1 MNFKTILAILIIYAV
16 VIPSAFAQEDTIPD
30 WVKGI
35 AGWWAEDKISESEF
49 INAMEF
55 LVTEEIIKPSIVT
68 ELQNQVSELQ
78 ETIDSAQKRISSL
91 EQQLLELGTVPSD
104 VDDDVSEP
112 DLNTEK
118 GIAAAWWAVEPL
130 TDEGY
135 IIAMQKLID
144 EGKIP
149 PFDGSQDEYDPDQPI
164 PVWVKN
170 NVRWWI
176 NETISFEDY
185 RQSIIYLF
193 KAGILRNPLNSS
205 TSETTQTTNSN
216 SVTFDLN
223 SEKGLALAWTNG
235 QINDTQYIQKT
246 QDLLDDGTILIDDIS
261 PQYDYSN
268 NLQTIQSYIIT
279 VKATTAAW
287 ANGQISDSEYR
298 QEQIT
303 YLFNN
308 SILSTPE
315 RHIAKLWSNGKITDS
330 QFIQQYQEL
339 IDKEI
344 VKSFEGQAGTYN
356 PDQSI
361 PAWIKNN
368 AGWWTG
374 GGVSFETYRQSIN
387 FLYKE
392 GFLRNPLN

>member
-1 MNFKTILAILIIYAV
+1 MNFKITLSILVIYTI

-55 LVTEEIIKPSIVT
+55 LITQKVITPSIVT

-78 ETIDSAQKRISSL
+78 EKLDSAQKRISSL
-91 EQQLLELGTVPSD
+91 EQQLSELGTVPSYSD
-104 VDDDVSEP
+104 VNVSEP

-118 GIAAAWWAVEPL
+118 GIATAWSKGQITDVEYV
-130 TDEGY
+130 T
-135 IIAMQKLID
+135 AMQKLID

-149 PFDGSQDEYDPDQPI
+149 FFDGIQDEYNHDKPI
-164 PVWVKN
+164 PTWIKN
-170 NVRWWI
+170 NVKWWI
-176 NETISFEDY
+176 DGVIDDKSY
-185 RQSIIYLF
+185 RQGMLYLF
-193 KAGILRNPLNSS
+193 KEGILRNPLNSL
-205 TSETTQTTNSN
+205 TSETTKTTNSN
-216 SVTFDLN
+216 SVKFDLN
-223 SEKGLALAWTNG
+223 SEKGLALAWANG
-235 QINDTQYIQKT
+235 QINDIQYIQKM
-246 QDLLDDGTILIDDIS
+246 QNLLDNGTIPIDDIS

-279 VKATTAAW
+279 IKATTAAW
-287 ANGQISDSEYR
+287 ANGQISDSKYR

-315 RHIAKLWSNGKITDS
+315 RHIAKLLSNGKITDS

-339 IDKEI
+339 IDKGI
-344 VKSFEGQAGTYN
+344 VKLFEGQSATYN

-361 PAWIKNN
+361 PVWVKNN
-368 AGWWTG
+368 AGLWASG
-374 GGVSFETYRQSIN
+374 SGISFEVYRDSMT
-387 FLYKE
+387 FLYKN